1 MIDSIKTGLFQYNK
15 PFTLESGI
23 TIPDFHLAYTSFG
36 QFNPQIN
43 NVVWVFHALTG
54 NSNPSEWWPG
64 LVGEGKLFD
73 PEKYFIICVN
83 MPGSNYGSIQP
94 LSINSATQLP
104 WYHDFPLFT
113 TRDMIRMYQH
123 LQQSLGIHKI
133 HVGIGGSMGGQQLLE
148 WAIEAPSLFEYI
160 FPMAT
165 NAVHSAW
172 GRAFN
177 ASQRI
182 CIEADATWKENNPT
196 AGMEGMKAAR
206 AVALIS
212 YRHYQTYQ
220 TTQLDTND
228 EQLEGFKSESYQ
240 RYQGEKLAGRFN
252 AFSYVSLSKSM
263 DAHNVGRGRNGIIA
277 ALERIQAKTLVIGID
292 SDILYPES
300 EQAFLAAHIPHATL
314 AVLHSL
320 YAHDGFLLEIDQLEK
335 LITDFLKD

>member
-1 MIDSIKTGLFQYNK
+1 MIDSINTSLFQYDK
-15 PFTLESGI
+15 PFKLESGI
-23 TIPDFHLAYTSFG
+23 SIPGFQLAYNSFG

-54 NSNPSEWWPG
+54 NSNPTEWWPG
-64 LVGEGKLFD
+64 LVGDGKLFD
-73 PEKYFIICVN
+73 PEKHFIICVN

-94 LSINSATQLP
+94 LSVNPATNEP

-123 LQQSLGIHKI
+123 LQQSLGIQKI
-133 HVGIGGSMGGQQLLE
+133 HIGIGGSMGGQQLLE
-148 WAIEAPSLFEYI
+148 WAIEAPELFEYI

-165 NAVHSAW
+165 NALHSAW

-177 ASQRI
+177 ASQRF
-182 CIEADATWKENNPT
+182 CIEVDATWKERNPK
-196 AGMEGMKAAR
+196 AGLEGMKAAR

-212 YRHYQTYQ
+212 YRHYQTYEK
-220 TTQLDTND
+220 TQLDTDD

-252 AFSYVSLSKSM
+252 AFSYVALSKSM
-263 DAHNVGRGRNGIIA
+263 DAHNVGRGRNGVIE
-277 ALERIQAKTLVIGID
+277 ALHRIKAKTLVIGID
-292 SDILYPES
+292 SDILYPVS
-300 EQAFLAAHIPHATL
+300 EQAYIAENTPGAKLAI
-314 AVLHSL
+314 LHSL

-335 LITDFLKD
+335 LITDFIND